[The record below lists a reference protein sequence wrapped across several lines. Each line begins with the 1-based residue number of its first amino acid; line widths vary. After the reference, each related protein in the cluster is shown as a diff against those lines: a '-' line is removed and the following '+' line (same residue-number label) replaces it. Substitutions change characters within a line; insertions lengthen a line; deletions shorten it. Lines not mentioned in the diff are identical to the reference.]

1 MPCWLVCFYDGKPP
15 AFISETAD
23 KAQEILSLGS
33 QCGEGWLLTGE
44 MVELI
49 DSGVE
54 NIACLQP
61 FACRPNHVTG
71 KGMMK
76 ALRKRNPR
84 ANIVAVDYDPGASNV
99 NQLNRIKLMMST
111 AYRNMELKEE
121 EERRA
126 AKEAAAE
133 KRKAEEDA
141 KVAGQI
147 RPAAVSKDSEKADTT
162 A

>member
-1 MPCWLVCFYDGKPP
+1 
-15 AFISETAD
+15 
-23 KAQEILSLGS
+23 
-33 QCGEGWLLTGE
+33 
-44 MVELI
+44 
-49 DSGVE
+49 
-54 NIACLQP
+54 
-61 FACRPNHVTG
+61 
-71 KGMMK
+71 MK

-126 AKEAAAE
+126 AKEAEVSRRRAAE
-133 KRKAEEDA
+133 AA
-141 KVAGQI
+141 KVAGEI
-147 RPAAVSKDSEKADTT
+147 RPTVVSEGKSDTGET